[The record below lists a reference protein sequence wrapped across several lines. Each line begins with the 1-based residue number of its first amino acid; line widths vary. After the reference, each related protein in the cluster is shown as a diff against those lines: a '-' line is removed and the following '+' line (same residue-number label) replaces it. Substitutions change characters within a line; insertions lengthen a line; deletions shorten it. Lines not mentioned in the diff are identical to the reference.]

1 MKDFYGLT
9 AKILTV
15 PMTVTTI
22 PAEITILQ
30 KASPSDFSLVASLFK
45 FPKID
50 IPSMII
56 VIPRETKP
64 EFWL

>member
-1 MKDFYGLT
+1 
-9 AKILTV
+9 
-15 PMTVTTI
+15 MTVTTI

-30 KASPSDFSLVASLFK
+30 KASPSDFSLVASLFR